1 MVPGR
6 QPLRA
11 LKERTRDLHL
21 RAEAYVRILDA
32 DATREDYARY
42 LHAMHGFHA
51 PLEEVL
57 AGDPQL
63 AAAGFAADQRRKQAM
78 IRQDL
83 AALGDDAPVA
93 RCAALPS
100 TRTLARRLGVAY
112 VIEGSTLG
120 GKFILARLPAALA
133 RLRGCATRFLEGY
146 GAATGARWR
155 ELGAIVERFL
165 TSETAEAEA
174 VAGARE
180 TFTTLIDWLGRFE
193 RPDARRVAQ
202 EARR

>member
-1 MVPGR
+1 MVPGH
-6 QPLRA
+6 PLRA

-21 RAEAYVRILDA
+21 RAEEYVRILDD
-32 DATREDYARY
+32 DATRDDYARY

-51 PLEEVL
+51 PLED
-57 AGDPQL
+57 AFAADAQL
-63 AAAGFAADQRRKQAM
+63 AEVGFAAPERRKQAM
-78 IRQDL
+78 LRQDL
-83 AALGDDAPVA
+83 AALGDHDDPV
-93 RCAALPS
+93 RCPSLPS

-112 VIEGSTLG
+112 VLEGSTLG

-133 RLRGCATRFLEGY
+133 PLHGTATRFLEGY

-155 ELGAIVERFL
+155 ELGAIVERCL

-193 RPDARRVAQ
+193 RPDTRRVAQ
-202 EARR
+202 ELAR